1 MIYIPIILIITVIAF
16 IVLIGAEQ
24 HDKATRQQKGLPAK
38 KYHDITDH
46 DVTTVYTIHH
56 K

>member
-16 IVLIGAEQ
+16 IVLIGVEQ
-24 HDKATRQQKGLPAK
+24 RDKAMRQKNGLPTK

-46 DVTTVYTIHH
+46 EVTTVYTIRHH
-56 K
+56 